1 MVLYSEEVSLNIR
14 PKIMSDLLGDI
25 CNVSDKIDKLDDIVK
40 RLEDEMMKID
50 AFKRQLPLTVLL
62 INDAIV
68 ALKEEVMQCKKTNV
82 KPLLEEFIPLKKSCY
97 EVEDKVELDKESEDK
112 KNWMSSV
119 QLWNHSDNHDSE
131 VNSKQKK
138 VVEISKESVQE
149 NVAATAN
156 LYTPCR
162 SGIEG
167 RAFMP
172 FKGYSA
178 VPLLAKKEEVL
189 EESPVPRLS
198 LFIPGTS
205 SPSEGLV
212 SSVLSLKA
220 SAGRALSFSNPNAQ
234 SILRTSLE
242 PSKQQ
247 TGRKRRRCWS
257 QELHIRFVSALQQLG
272 GSQVATPKQIRDL
285 MQVDGLTNDEVKS
298 HLQKY
303 RLHTRKVPAGTTPTP
318 SNRSALALGGRW
330 TCQDQYSESAKQ
342 SQLQS
347 GSPQGPLQL
356 TETTE
361 GTSTGRTDS
370 MEDDEDDKSE
380 SFCCKTWN
388 PTPIKTD
395 V

>member
-303 RLHTRKVPAGTTPTP
+303 RLHTRKVPAGTTPIP